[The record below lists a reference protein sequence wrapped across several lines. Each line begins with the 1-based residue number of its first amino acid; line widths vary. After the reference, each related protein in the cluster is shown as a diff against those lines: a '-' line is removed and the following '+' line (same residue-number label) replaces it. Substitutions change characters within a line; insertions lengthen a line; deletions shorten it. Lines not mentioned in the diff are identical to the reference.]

1 MRQCPGPG
9 PTGSALPIRPAPA
22 GFPARSPPAPRRA
35 QGITR
40 RELGH
45 RPSPRD
51 PHARQPESASLGE
64 EYAVEGGPR
73 FGAPSLTVRFDEVV
87 VFQFQPSA
95 PTRTAARTRL
105 KGLAPDAR
113 HRDEATGAVH
123 EGAVPLSHGLPPLP
137 SFDRTSELVHLKR
150 VPR

>member
-1 MRQCPGPG
+1 MSRAGADRISSPDPAGPG
-9 PTGSALPIRPAPA
+9 RLPGALAARAAQSAGNHAPRT
-22 GFPARSPPAPRRA
+22 RSP
-35 QGITR
+35 
-40 RELGH
+40 
-45 RPSPRD
+45 SVPRD

-87 VFQFQPSA
+87 AFQFQPSA
-95 PTRTAARTRL
+95 PTPTAARTRL
-105 KGLAPDAR
+105 KGLDPDAR

-123 EGAVPLSHGLPPLP
+123 EGAVLLSHGLPPLP
-137 SFDRTSELVHLKR
+137 SFDWTSELVHLKR